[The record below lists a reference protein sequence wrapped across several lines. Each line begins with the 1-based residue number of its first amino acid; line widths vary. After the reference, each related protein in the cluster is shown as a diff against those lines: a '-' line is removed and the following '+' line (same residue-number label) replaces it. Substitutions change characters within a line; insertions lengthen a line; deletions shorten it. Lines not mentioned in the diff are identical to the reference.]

1 MKNDEAR
8 NTVGVA
14 EAVEECSVR
23 KRLKKRWEKYYKNRY
38 RGCK

>member
-14 EAVEECSVR
+14 EAVEECGV
-23 KRLKKRWEKYYKNRY
+23 KEKLKNRWERDYKYR
-38 RGCK
+38 